1 MNSHSCVPA
10 RVLVYMPWRTDTSVI
25 QVYFYT
31 FTDVRW
37 VLLLWVLELVGGG
50 MPVREVLLWMYM
62 AESVPED
69 GL

>member
-1 MNSHSCVPA
+1 
-10 RVLVYMPWRTDTSVI
+10 MPWRTDTSVI